1 MNRSAL
7 SSIFATVVLLTIAPA
22 SARSQ
27 TQPVS
32 SGGGVVVQ
40 LEPEAAQVTR
50 PWNLF
55 ERFRG
60 PMAWSLRPGSPA
72 VAMTRWQ
79 IGLTPTRATGRALV
93 RRDRVRHP

>member
-1 MNRSAL
+1 MNRTAL
-7 SSIFATVVLLTIAPA
+7 PSIFAAVVLLAIAPA

-40 LEPEAAQVTR
+40 LEPEASQVTR

-60 PMAWSLRPGSPA
+60 PYAWRIRPGSPA
-72 VAMTRWQ
+72 VAPAERQ
-79 IGLTPTRATGRALV
+79 IGLMPTRATGRALV
-93 RRDRVRHP
+93 RGDRVHRP